1 MSTSKKIVKVIING
15 TEYIVE
21 VGDLSARPIIASVG
35 NMEYQVQI
43 DDSKGEVISRDLSGE
58 TSSGPDLSGSMQKAQ
73 SNNLVT
79 GSRDDEVRAPMP
91 GDVLG
96 VLVQPGDTITA
107 GGKLIVLE
115 AMKMKNVI
123 RSPRDGR
130 VAIVHVAAGQTV
142 DQGDVLISFE

>member
-1 MSTSKKIVKVIING
+1 
-15 TEYIVE
+15 
-21 VGDLSARPIIASVG
+21 
-35 NMEYQVQI
+35 MEYQVQI
-43 DDSKGEVISRDLSGE
+43 DDSKGEGISRDLSGE